1 MAELHDS
8 FGESMEKLAMS
19 ELVILI
25 HPFPVAVVGEK
36 ITVVIVIVV
45 RQIDGMTTNLD
56 MEKTKSILMHLM
68 SEEITLVGVVV
79 IAQLAEQLVKNII
92 RSLTVK

>member
-1 MAELHDS
+1 MAELHLHDS
-8 FGESMEKLAMS
+8 FGKAMEKAGY
-19 ELVILI
+19 EIT
-25 HPFPVAVVGEK
+25 VGEK
-36 ITVVIVIVV
+36 ITVVIVIAV
-45 RQIDGMTTNLD
+45 RQIDGVTINLD
-56 MEKTKSILMHLM
+56 TEKTKSILMHLM